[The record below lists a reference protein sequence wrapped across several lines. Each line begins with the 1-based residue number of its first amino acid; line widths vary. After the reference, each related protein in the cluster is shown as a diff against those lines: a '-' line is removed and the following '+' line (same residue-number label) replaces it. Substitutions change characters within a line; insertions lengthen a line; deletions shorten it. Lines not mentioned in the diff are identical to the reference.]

1 MILCSETQQGQMD
14 WSSAIKK
21 AIRTFQ
27 KKKLVALE
35 QEKKKFERQQDRLAK
50 VLQAKKEMIQQG
62 LVGPAVLETRRTQAV
77 MPRSKVK
84 GRSEA
89 DSELDI
95 ISDDESTVDERSR
108 RSTAAAKMAAASSA
122 STSTTAVATTTT
134 SASLEGGA
142 DTLSFMES
150 PPGVVLQPTPSAD
163 VRVPPAPATG
173 DGAPTTSNVNK
184 LLESVD
190 TEDDASDD
198 EIAEE
203 AAAGDDDKGPAS
215 SRAEDDAAAGS
226 STAPS
231 LRDSST
237 PSLSLSGGA
246 PAFSASRAAQMAS
259 PRVLTRST
267 STLSS
272 GSNSPTRGAAASTTT
287 GAAGAAAAGGGG
299 SSSGSNSPHTLLRTL
314 SSKIAPIIDLTDD
327 QKLRLLHQAPK
338 VMQVLGIQVD
348 RTEADALLLQES
360 SVASPKALTKLGATP
375 TAAASTSVLPLSH
388 ARVQQGHESNQL
400 HRAQSL
406 DDDRARREKQRLDE
420 ILRMKQ
426 SILQDIVRLLDDGW
440 RRRDAAA
447 F

>member
-246 PAFSASRAAQMAS
+246 PAFSASRAAQVAS

-272 GSNSPTRGAAASTTT
+272 GSNSPTRGAAAG
-287 GAAGAAAAGGGG
+287 GAAGAAAGGG